1 MGVIDDLFAK
11 DPEVREVQ
19 FCMDRRL
26 ANKLYEAGVERD
38 RTKREAR
45 RRHEDGAAA
54 AEAQAQ
60 AEDAQAAYD
69 ALVEEVQG
77 KLITFR
83 FRPVE
88 PHDYDQL
95 KAKHR
100 PTESQRTEAR
110 KQNEDPPEFNIET
123 FPPAFVAL
131 ACYEVETPSGKTDG
145 LSVED
150 AEKIWKSPVWNN
162 AERAQLHNTAL
173 AAYTT
178 RTRLDLP
185 PKAE

>member
-11 DPEVREVQ
+11 DPEVREAQ

-26 ANKLYEAGVERD
+26 ANKLYEAGLERD

-45 RRHEDGAAA
+45 RRYEDESAA

-69 ALVEEVQG
+69 ALVEQVQG

-110 KQNEDPPEFNIET
+110 KQNQDPPEWNLET

-131 ACYEVETPSGKTDG
+131 ACYEVETPSGTKDG

-150 AEKIWKSPVWNN
+150 AEKIWKSPVWNS
-162 AERAQLHNTAL
+162 AERAELHNTAL
-173 AAYTT
+173 GAYLT

>member
-1 MGVIDDLFAK
+1 MGVIDDLLGK
-11 DPEVREVQ
+11 DPEVREAR
-19 FCMDRRL
+19 FCMDQVL
-26 ANKLYEAGVERD
+26 ANRLFEAGVERD

-45 RRHEDGAAA
+45 RRHEDEAAA

-69 ALVEEVQG
+69 ALVEQVQD

-88 PHDYDQL
+88 PHDYDEL
-95 KAKHR
+95 KARHR
-100 PTESQRTEAR
+100 PTEAQRTDAR
-110 KQNEDPPEFNIET
+110 KKNEDPPEFNIDT

-131 ACYEVETPSGKTDG
+131 ACFEVETPSGKKDG

-150 AEKIWKSPVWNN
+150 AEKIWKSPAWNN
-162 AERAQLHNTAL
+162 AERAELHNSAL
-173 AAYTT
+173 AAYLT

-185 PKAE
+185 PKVE